1 MVISND
7 ASFRSP
13 GSVELVERP
22 MGRNTVGVVAWLLL
36 LRTPECPQGR
46 QVSTA
51 ASQPSV
57 MQKVGHTCSVT
68 SVVACLPALWMCLT

>member
-1 MVISND
+1 MVMSDD

-13 GSVELVERP
+13 GSVQLVDRP

-46 QVSTA
+46 QVSSISA
-51 ASQPSV
+51 APLKSDMHKAAQLLGLL
-57 MQKVGHTCSVT
+57 M
-68 SVVACLPALWMCLT
+68 VAFLPAFLT